1 MYTSLVILLA
11 LAACAATAPADD
23 VISPIV
29 NQSQENPN
37 PDGSYKSSYE
47 AGNGTKA
54 EEEDHLEDAGIEDE
68 ALMTERGFSTYF
80 NKDTQRMIFE
90 YQKYEAKR
98 NRLLSMGVSTTSEIP
113 LLIQEILQWRHVPF
127 G

>member
-1 MYTSLVILLA
+1 
-11 LAACAATAPADD
+11 
-23 VISPIV
+23 
-29 NQSQENPN
+29 
-37 PDGSYKSSYE
+37 
-47 AGNGTKA
+47 
-54 EEEDHLEDAGIEDE
+54 LEDAGIEDE